1 MIEDLNLSRGMP
13 LRFGGE
19 TADDFRARAAHQQAM
34 AAERREHELAE
45 QTSLANSPADRIR
58 IWERLHEITLP
69 ISPSHRLLAII
80 AANTGL
86 TLEQV
91 HDEQQL
97 RAGVGIAA
105 PAVESVPG
113 ALSTPQP

>member
-1 MIEDLNLSRGMP
+1 MNEDLSLLRHIP

-19 TADDFRARAAHQQAM
+19 SADDFRARAAHQQAL

-69 ISPSHRLLAII
+69 ISPSHRLLGII

-91 HDEQQL
+91 HDEQLQ
-97 RAGVGIAA
+97 RAGNTGAA
-105 PAVESVPG
+105 AIVVSPPEP
-113 ALSTPQP
+113 